1 MPAIPAA
8 LYQPIKETLLD
19 CGPFAS
25 AAALRAAFAHAD
37 LFPWRHQLPTAG
49 SGDALA
55 GEVMALLID
64 RAQADSGENGLVL
77 LLQTLRDDAPEGGR
91 CRERLDAL
99 ATALRQALAAGGR
112 LSLLQP
118 PPPPNPYLNQE
129 KLRQEM
135 LAALRTRPGT
145 IHTLVGLGGVGKT
158 ALAAHLAQ
166 EVQPDFSRVL
176 WVSLAH
182 NPPPDTVWVDLCR
195 AYATPAG
202 ADPAATAAALLHR
215 HRPLLVL
222 DNAETAAATC
232 AALLD
237 HHAAATVLVTS
248 RDRAVA
254 ATHSRPRPVEVLPR
268 PEAVTLFCELTGRAA
283 GATPEADELCALLG
297 DLPQAIILA
306 AGYLNSYDPPLA
318 DYLARLRRS
327 PLGQTLHLA
336 DRRDRSVPVTFDLS
350 FDRLDA
356 AAGQLLALLA
366 LDGGESSGRAA
377 LAAGL
382 AWPDAD
388 PRLDAALG
396 ELVRH
401 SLAGRQGERYA
412 LHPLV
417 RRHALDRLPPDE
429 ADALAA
435 RLVAHY
441 LAYAEAHEQPD
452 PAAYDA
458 LEAERPNLLA
468 AMERAVEQQQWPL
481 VRRFAG
487 ALCRPVD
494 GYLGGRGYWAEL
506 RRRLAQALH
515 AAQAEGDRYDE
526 AAFSHNLA
534 IAAQNAGDYAA
545 AREHYAASLAI
556 LEELGNR
563 PGIASTRHQLGMLA
577 QDEGDYAAAR
587 EHYAASLAIKKE
599 VGDRPGIARTRGQL
613 GILAQDE
620 GEYAAAREHYAASLA
635 IFEELGDRPGM
646 AITIGQLA
654 VLTEKEGDLAEA
666 ERLYRQAMALHQEI
680 GNVVGLSIQ
689 LFNLALLYEDQARLA
704 EALPLLEQAVAIAQR
719 TGFYEAQRWP
729 SVLDSVRQ
737 KLAAT

>member
-77 LLQTLRDDAPEGGR
+77 LLQTLRDDAPEGGG

-336 DRRDRSVPVTFDLS
+336 DRRDLSVPVTFDLS

-396 ELVRH
+396 DLVRH

-441 LAYAEAHEQPD
+441 LAYAEAHKRPD

-481 VRRFAG
+481 VRRFAW
-487 ALCRPVD
+487 ALD
-494 GYLGGRGYWAEL
+494 NFLDTRGYWAES
-506 RRRLAQALH
+506 RRRLAQALR
-515 AAQAEGDRYDE
+515 AAQAEGDRWQE

-534 IAAQNAGDYAA
+534 IAAQNAG
-545 AREHYAASLAI
+545 E
-556 LEELGNR
+556 
-563 PGIASTRHQLGMLA
+563 
-577 QDEGDYAAAR
+577 YAAAR

-599 VGDRPGIARTRGQL
+599 VGN
-613 GILAQDE
+613 
-620 GEYAAAREHYAASLA
+620 
-635 IFEELGDRPGM
+635 RPGM

-654 VLTEKEGDLAEA
+654 VLTYKEGDLAEA
-666 ERLYRQAMALHQEI
+666 ERLYRQAMALGQEI
-680 GNVVGLSIQ
+680 GDVVGLSIDM
-689 LFNLALLYEDQARLA
+689 FNLALLYEDQARLA
-704 EALPLLEQAVAIAQR
+704 EALPLLEQVVAIDEKVGLPDLESDRQ
-719 TGFYEAQRWP
+719 
-729 SVLDSVRQ
+729 VLNRVRQ